1 MKRTCVSVFILIG
14 IWACLATAAA
24 AAQKP
29 AFDLNWYGLL
39 KLDGAYDQNLTS
51 NGDFAMWVEP
61 TLPDANDQQFNMT
74 ANATRFGVLAQ
85 STRYEKVDITGN
97 IEFDLYAGAFSGPT
111 PQENNPM
118 LLLRQAFFTMQWRST
133 RLTAG
138 QTNDLISP
146 LEPTTLNYATL
157 WGCGNIGYRRPQ
169 ITLAYVTNPSPTTDV
184 TLAAGFFRTIGS
196 SLTPTFSLALGETE
210 DNTDDGTDAAIPS
223 IQALLDV
230 NHDMPS
236 GGVFRAGVSGLY
248 GKLKAETNLGNY
260 ENYESW
266 AFSTHLM
273 VTTPSGLGVAG
284 EFFTGSNLQS
294 YLGGVLN
301 DSRIGGVHALGGW
314 LSGWFQATPTV
325 KLTGG
330 FGIDDPNDDDVVN
343 GRTQNRC
350 VFGNV
355 NYSFVPQVTFGLELS
370 QWQTKYVGGAN
381 ANNFRVQT
389 SIALA
394 F

>member
-1 MKRTCVSVFILIG
+1 MKRTCVSLFILIG
-14 IWACLATAAA
+14 VWACLATAAA

-29 AFDLNWYGLL
+29 AFELNWYGSL

-85 STRYEKVDITGN
+85 STSYKNLDITGN
-97 IEFDLYAGAFSGPT
+97 IEFDLYAGAFSGPA

-118 LLLRQAFFTMQWRST
+118 LLLRQAYFTMKWRNT
-133 RLTAG
+133 QLTAG

-169 ITLAYVTNPSPTTDV
+169 ITLAYISSPSPTTDV

-196 SLTPTFSLALGETE
+196 NLTPTFSLALGETQ
-210 DNTDDGTDAAIPS
+210 DNVDDGTDAAIPS
-223 IQALLDV
+223 VQAMVDV
-230 NHDMPS
+230 NHDMSS
-236 GGVFRAGVSGLY
+236 GGVFRVGVSGLY
-248 GKLKAETNLGNY
+248 GSLKAETNFGNS

-266 AFSTHLM
+266 ALSTHM
-273 VTTPSGLGVAG
+273 MITSPSGLGAAG

-294 YLGGVLN
+294 YFGGVLN
-301 DSRIGGVHALGGW
+301 DSRINGVRAIGGW
-314 LSGWFQATPTV
+314 VSGWFQATPVV

-330 FGIDDPNDDDVVN
+330 FGIDDPNDNDLVD

-355 NYSFVPQVTFGLELS
+355 NYTVVPQVTLGMELS
-370 QWQTKYVGGAN
+370 QWQTKYVGGEN

-389 SIALA
+389 SIALT

>member
-1 MKRTCVSVFILIG
+1 MKRTCVSLFIMVG
-14 IWACLATAAA
+14 ILACLATAAA

-29 AFDLNWYGLL
+29 AFNLNWYGSL

-61 TLPDANDQQFNMT
+61 TLPDNNDQQFNMT

-85 STRYEKVDITGN
+85 STRNEKVDITGN

-118 LLLRQAFFTMQWRST
+118 LLLRQAYFTMKWRNT
-133 RLTAG
+133 RVTAG
-138 QTNDLISP
+138 QTNDLVSP
-146 LEPTTLNYATL
+146 LEPTTLNYSTL

-169 ITLAYVTNPSPTTDV
+169 VSMAYVVNASPTTDV
-184 TLAAGFFRTIGS
+184 TLAGGFFRTIGS
-196 SLTPTFSLALGETE
+196 DLTPTFSLSLGETQ
-210 DNTDDGTDAAIPS
+210 DVSDDGTDAAIPS
-223 IQALLDV
+223 VQALLDV
-230 NHDMPS
+230 NHDMAS
-236 GGVFRAGVSGLY
+236 GGTLRAGVSGLY
-248 GKLKAETNLGNY
+248 GRLNAETNLGNSQK
-260 ENYESW
+260 YESW
-266 AFSTHLM
+266 ALSTHLM
-273 VTTPSGLGVAG
+273 VTTPTGVGVAG

-294 YLGGVLN
+294 YLGGVMN
-301 DSRIGGVHALGGW
+301 DSRIDGVHAVGGW
-314 LSGWFQATPTV
+314 VSGWVQPTPEV

-330 FGIDDPNDDDVVN
+330 FGIDDPKDEDITS

-350 VFGNV
+350 IFGNV
-355 NYSFVPQVTFGLELS
+355 NYSFVPQVTLGLELS

-389 SIALA
+389 SMALT

>member
-1 MKRTCVSVFILIG
+1 MKRTCVSLLILVG
-14 IWACLATAAA
+14 VWACLATVAA

-29 AFDLNWYGLL
+29 AFELNWYGSL

-51 NGDFAMWVEP
+51 NGNFAMWVEP

-85 STRYEKVDITGN
+85 NTRNKNVDITGN
-97 IEFDLYAGAFSGPT
+97 IEFDMYAGAFSGPT

-118 LLLRQAFFTMQWRST
+118 LLLRQAYFALQWRST

-138 QTNDLISP
+138 QTNDLVSP

-169 ITLAYVTNPSPTTDV
+169 VSLAYVVNASPTTDV
-184 TLAAGFFRTIGS
+184 TLAGGFFRTIGS
-196 SLTPTFSLALGETE
+196 DLTPTFSLALGETQ
-210 DNTDDGTDAAIPS
+210 DISDDGTDAAIPS
-223 IQALLDV
+223 IQTMMDV
-230 NHDMPS
+230 NHKMAS
-236 GGVFRAGVSGLY
+236 GGTLRVGLSGLY
-248 GKLKAETNLGNY
+248 GSLKAETNLGNY
-260 ENYESW
+260 EKYESW
-266 AFSTHLM
+266 AFSTHMML
-273 VTTPSGLGVAG
+273 TTPGGAGVAG

-294 YLGGVLN
+294 YFGGVMN
-301 DSRIGGVHALGGW
+301 DSRIEGVRTKGGW
-314 LSGWFQATPTV
+314 LSGWFQPTPQV

-330 FGIDDPNDDDVVN
+330 FGIDDPNDEEVIS

-355 NYSFVPQVTFGLELS
+355 NYSFVPQVTLGLELS

-381 ANNFRVQT
+381 ADNFRVQT
-389 SIALA
+389 SMALT